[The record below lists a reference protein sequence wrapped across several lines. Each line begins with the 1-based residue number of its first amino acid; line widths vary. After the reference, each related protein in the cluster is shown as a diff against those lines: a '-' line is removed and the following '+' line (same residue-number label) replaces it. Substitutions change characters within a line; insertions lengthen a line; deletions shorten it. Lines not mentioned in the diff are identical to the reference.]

1 VTRGNN
7 FFIVTGGKILPLYY
21 CSKNDNLLED
31 QKTAAEKSRRGRG
44 RNNFLVICD
53 NHRKIRKLP
62 VKNSVKKNK
71 TPS

>member
-1 VTRGNN
+1 
-7 FFIVTGGKILPLYY
+7 
-21 CSKNDNLLED
+21 LED